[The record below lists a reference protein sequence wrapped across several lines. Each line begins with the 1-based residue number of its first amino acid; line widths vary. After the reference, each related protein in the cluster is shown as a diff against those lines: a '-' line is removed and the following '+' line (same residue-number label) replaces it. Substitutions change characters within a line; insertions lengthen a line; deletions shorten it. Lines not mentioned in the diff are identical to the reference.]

1 MVKDIF
7 FYYKDDVDM
16 SESNVFYCVLENIYS
31 KLELNKA
38 YDQQFKFPYFG
49 FNWDALEDSLCGL
62 DEMMKEKKILIIH
75 KNLPQLG
82 EKDFRIY
89 ISVLYDVCELWE
101 KYPDVL
107 EIKVYFPLEY
117 KSIIQE
123 ILRNINSIF

>member
-49 FNWDALEDSLCGL
+49 FNWDAL
-62 DEMMKEKKILIIH
+62 
-75 KNLPQLG
+75 
-82 EKDFRIY
+82 
-89 ISVLYDVCELWE
+89 
-101 KYPDVL
+101 
-107 EIKVYFPLEY
+107 
-117 KSIIQE
+117 
-123 ILRNINSIF
+123 

>member
-1 MVKDIF
+1 
-7 FYYKDDVDM
+7 
-16 SESNVFYCVLENIYS
+16 
-31 KLELNKA
+31 
-38 YDQQFKFPYFG
+38 
-49 FNWDALEDSLCGL
+49 
-62 DEMMKEKKILIIH
+62 MKEKKILIIH